1 MYVDVTLWGIMSCTL
16 QNQATPL
23 HAAVA
28 KGHRDVVKTLLAC
41 NASTSPDNVNVVS
54 ILTSAGVA
62 TITII

>member
-1 MYVDVTLWGIMSCTL
+1 MYLLL

-28 KGHRDVVKTLLAC
+28 QSHRDVVKTLLAY
-41 NASTSPDNVNVVS
+41 NASTSPDYVNVVS

-62 TITII
+62 TTTTI